1 MGQLL
6 IASDRDIENK
16 GVVHENVVLGIPGH
30 LNALKRWF
38 QQRSKSA
45 LEHAPGAG
53 PKERMIGRNGLLMGN
68 CRL

>member
-6 IASDRDIENK
+6 ITSDRDIENK
-16 GVVHENVVLGIPGH
+16 SVVHENVVLGNPGR
-30 LNALKRWF
+30 LNALEGWL

-53 PKERMIGRNGLLMGN
+53 SDRRSA
-68 CRL
+68 